1 LARLQLESYPDD
13 PNALFAMALSLGM
26 QADYASL
33 IDKHQLD
40 SLKKIREADT
50 YFW

>member
-1 LARLQLESYPDD
+1 
-13 PNALFAMALSLGM
+13 M

-40 SLKKIREADT
+40 SLNKIRQADT
-50 YFW
+50 YSKKLLKVAPTPPMRTLA